1 LNTFLLKEGTTFEI
15 NEQIIKGIKN
25 NDRKVIL
32 KLYEAT
38 FNLLMSV
45 AVRYHNQREE
55 QMEIVN
61 STFLKV
67 IDKIVQYEVGTNFYS
82 WTKRIAHHTVIDHFR
97 SNKRYKEMF
106 SHQIDDEGSYIEP
119 TTNDKH
125 TFSEQER
132 IELVLSHLPP
142 ATRISFNLFAIDG
155 YSYKEIAE
163 QLDVGYETVKW
174 HVKEA
179 RKRLKKLLK
188 EDTLEI
194 ER

>member
-1 LNTFLLKEGTTFEI
+1 MEV
-15 NEQIIKGIKN
+15 NEKIIKGIKK

-32 KLYEAT
+32 RLYDSS
-38 FNLLMSV
+38 FSLLMSV

-61 STFLKV
+61 STFMKV
-67 IDKIVQYEVGTNFYS
+67 IDKIDTYEVGTNFYG
-82 WTKRIAHHTVIDHFR
+82 WVKRIAHHTVIDHFR
-97 SNKRYKEMF
+97 SHKKYKELFTYDVDDSDHYLEPSTKDDHNF
-106 SHQIDDEGSYIEP
+106 SQEEQIEY
-119 TTNDKH
+119 
-125 TFSEQER
+125 
-132 IELVLSHLPP
+132 VLSHLPP
-142 ATRISFNLFAIDG
+142 ATRLSFNLFAIDG

-179 RKRLKKLLK
+179 RKRLKNLLK

-194 ER
+194 EK

>member
-1 LNTFLLKEGTTFEI
+1 MKI
-15 NEQIIKGIKN
+15 NDEIIKGVKK

-32 KLYEAT
+32 RLYEAT

-61 STFLKV
+61 STFMKV
-67 IDKIVQYEVGTNFYS
+67 VDKIDQYEVGTNFYA
-82 WTKRIAHHTVIDHFR
+82 WTKQIAHRTVIDYFR
-97 SNKRYKEMF
+97 SMKRYKEMF
-106 SHQIDDEGSYIEP
+106 SYEIDNDDFYFEP
-119 TTNDKH
+119 SSDDQHN
-125 TFSEQER
+125 FGEEEE

-142 ATRISFNLFAIDG
+142 ATRLSFNLFAIDG
-155 YSYKEIAE
+155 YSYKEIAKE
-163 QLDVGYETVKW
+163 LDVGYETVKW

-194 ER
+194 EQQ